1 MVNFAANFF
10 IFFIN
15 FIQMKNFYATMGLCL
30 ASLMGLNAQ
39 INDGGGSPL
48 SWEQPTLA
56 LPLETVSTAPLNMSV
71 VEQEDAASR
80 ARGDFWHTGR
90 IIPVRINPRQQG
102 RWQTLANGDR
112 LWRIKISSST
122 AKAMNLYFSK
132 FKLPKGARMHV
143 YSADRKQVIGG
154 FGYHNNIATGE
165 FATEILSTNALIV
178 EYYEPA
184 HVANLGEFIIE
195 EVGHHYKD
203 ANDFGDSGSCE
214 VNVNCS
220 EGSGR
225 TQQRDAVAR
234 IMVRV
239 GASQGWCTG
248 TMVNNTSQNCTP
260 YLLTAMHC
268 SQSGGNN
275 ATASDLNQ
283 WVFYF
288 NYQSTGCANPGTAPT
303 ANTLTGG
310 VRRSYSND
318 NGGAT
323 GSDFYLIQLNS
334 NPQAAWNVFYAGWD
348 RTNTAVTG
356 GYGIHHPAGDI
367 KKISTFSATTANT
380 SWGGTVANTHWGL
393 SWIATTNGHG
403 VTEGGSS
410 GSALFNSAGRIIGT
424 LTGGGSSCSNRTAPD
439 SYGKMSYH
447 WTSNGANSTLR
458 LSDWLDPTNTGA
470 NTLNGIYFP
479 CAATIDAG
487 ISAISNPANGQLI
500 CNNPFAPAV
509 VIRNFGTNTLTS
521 ATINY
526 RVDAG
531 AVNTFAWNG
540 SLAANATA
548 TVTLPN
554 VTVANNTNF
563 VFRAWTSNPNSTTD
577 PNMANDTSAAT
588 SRYNLPI
595 GVPYAEAFNAGTL
608 PTNLT
613 FSNPDL
619 DTFVWEYVTGISAFG
634 TGTGSMMFDNFNG
647 TGTSNPQNKLDWIF
661 LPTLNFTG
669 LNNPRIQFD
678 LAYQFYNA
686 SFSDTIIVAVA
697 TNCGSTYTPVFY
709 QGGTQISTAGTGT
722 TQFTPTAAQWA
733 TRTVDLSAYANQNNI
748 SIAIINYSGYGNR
761 VFLDNINVGS
771 SCSLT
776 PSIASSTNVSC
787 FGNSTGSAT
796 ATATGGVTPYTFI
809 WSNGRNTAANT
820 GLAAGVYT
828 VTITDATG
836 TCSGTATVT
845 INQPSTALTTSLSSN
860 TAVACFGNS
869 TGSFVVTASGGTG
882 PYQFNRGT
890 GTQTNGTFNGL
901 TASVYTVTVTDANGC
916 NTTRAVT
923 VSQPSAAL
931 NSNISTQ
938 TNISCFGAAT
948 GSFTIAATG
957 GTSPY
962 QFNRGTGNQSSGTFN
977 GLTAGTYN
985 ITITDANGCNTTRSV
1000 TISQPASGIN
1010 PSISTQSNPTCNG
1023 GNNGSFTLSAT
1034 GGTTPYQFNR
1044 GTGNQPTGV
1053 FTNLTAGTYNVTITD
1068 FSGCTTVQSVSLTQ
1082 PNATNTNISSQTNV
1096 TCNSGNNGS
1105 LTISASGVA
1114 PFQYNIGA
1122 GNQSTGIFNNLS
1134 AGIYSIIVTDANG
1147 CTVSRGATITQ
1158 PSTAVSSNVTAQT
1171 NIACFAGSTGSFTIL
1186 ANGGTAPYQYN
1197 RGTGTQSSG
1206 VFNGLTA
1213 GSYNVTVTDANGCNT
1228 TQNVSLSQPTSAL
1241 SATIGNQANISC
1253 FGQTNGTI
1261 QVNANGGTAP
1271 YQYNRGIGNQFSN
1284 GFNGLAAATYTIT
1297 VTDANNCQATTSA
1310 QITQPSSALGLTAS
1324 STGVSCAGNDGTAT
1338 ATAAGGT
1345 SNYTFNWSNGL
1356 NGANIA
1362 GINAGLLN
1370 VTVTDANGCTA
1381 STNTIVP
1388 NNCVPCSV
1396 TFSSSTTNTSC
1407 ATACNGTATLTANNG
1422 TAPYSFLWQDNTN
1435 AATRSN
1441 LCAGGYNVTVVDANG
1456 CTTTNNVAVNADA
1469 GITATSAAVDV
1480 ACFGAATGSASIIQT
1495 NGVLP
1500 LSYAWSNGN
1509 SSAIIN
1515 GLTAGSYSV
1524 IITDA
1529 NGCTAT
1535 ATSNVSQPA
1544 SALTATTSSTD
1555 PTNAQG
1561 NNGSITVNATGG
1573 TAPYTYNWSGIGNNL
1588 PNTQSNLSAGTYVI
1602 TVTDAN
1608 GCSTT
1613 AIASLLF
1620 TGIVD
1625 AGNFTQSFVAM
1636 PNPSNGNFTVKIEL
1650 NTTQETQLQI
1660 SNVLGQVLQT
1670 YQFNSQ
1676 SITLPVDVS
1685 AQASGVYFITLR
1697 NGSQAQTI
1705 KITTFQ
1711 R

>member
-1 MVNFAANFF
+1 
-10 IFFIN
+10 
-15 FIQMKNFYATMGLCL
+15 MKNFYATMGLCL
-30 ASLMGLNAQ
+30 SSFIGLQAQ
-39 INDGGGSPL
+39 INDGGSAPL
-48 SWEQPTLA
+48 SWEYPTFA
-56 LPLETVSTAPLNMSV
+56 VQLENVSTTPLNMQQI
-71 VEQEDAASR
+71 EQEDAAAR

-90 IIPVRINPRQQG
+90 VISVNINPRQQG
-102 RWQTLANGDR
+102 RWQTLPNGDR
-112 LWRIKISSST
+112 LWQIKISAST
-122 AKAMNLYFSK
+122 AKGMNLYFSK
-132 FKLPKGARMHV
+132 FNLPKGARMHI

-154 FGYHNNIATGE
+154 FGQHNNIATGE

-184 HVANLGEFIIE
+184 HVAGLGHFIID

-220 EGSGR
+220 EGTGR

-248 TMVNNTSQNCTP
+248 TMINNTSQNCTP

-268 SQSGGNN
+268 SQSGASN
-275 ATASDLNQ
+275 ASASDLNQ
-283 WVFYF
+283 WIFYF
-288 NYQSTGCANPGTAPT
+288 NYQATGCTTPGTAPT
-303 ANTLTGG
+303 SNTLTGG
-310 VRRSYSND
+310 VRRAYSND

-323 GSDFYLIQLNS
+323 GSDFYLIQLNN

-348 RTNTAVTG
+348 RNNTAVTG

-367 KKISTFSATTANT
+367 KKISTFNVTTGST
-380 SWGGTVANTHWGL
+380 TWGSVPNTHWGVT
-393 SWIATTNGHG
+393 WIATANGHG

-410 GSALFNSAGRIIGT
+410 GSALFNSTGRIIGT
-424 LTGGGSSCSNRTAPD
+424 LTGGASSCSNRTGGD

-447 WTSNGANSTLR
+447 WSSNGANSTLR

-470 NTLNGIYFP
+470 TTLNGIYYP

-500 CNNPFAPAV
+500 CSNPFAPAV

-531 AVNTFAWNG
+531 TVNTFAWTG

-588 SRYNLPI
+588 SRYNLPL

-634 TGTGSMMFDNFNG
+634 TGTGAMMFDNFNG
-647 TGTSNPQNKLDWIF
+647 TGASNPQGKLDWIF

-669 LNNPRIQFD
+669 VSNPRIRFD

-686 SFSDTIIVAVA
+686 TYSDSIIVAVA
-697 TNCGSTYTPVFY
+697 TNCGNTYTPVFF

-722 TQFTPTAAQWA
+722 AMFTPTAAQWA
-733 TRTVDLSAYANQNNI
+733 TRTIDLSAYANQNNI

-771 SCSLT
+771 ACSIT
-776 PSIASSTNVSC
+776 PSIASTSNVSC
-787 FGNSTGSAT
+787 FGAATGSTT
-796 ATATGGVTPYTFI
+796 ASATGGVSPYTFI
-809 WSNGRNTAANT
+809 WSNNRTTAANT
-820 GLAAGVYT
+820 GLTAGVYT

-836 TCSGTATVT
+836 TCSGTASTT
-845 INQPSTALTTSLSSN
+845 ITQPATALSASTTSN
-860 TAVACFGNS
+860 TPVACFGNS
-869 TGSFVVTASGGTG
+869 TGSFVVTAAGGTA
-882 PYQFNRGT
+882 PYQYNRGT
-890 GTQTNGTFNGL
+890 GNQSTGSFNGL
-901 TASVYTVTVTDANGC
+901 GAGTYNVTVTDANLC
-916 NTTRAVT
+916 TIVQSVNIT
-923 VSQPSAAL
+923 QPTAAL
-931 NSNISTQ
+931 ASSNSAQ
-938 TNISCFGAAT
+938 TNINCFGAAT
-948 GSFTIAATG
+948 GSFTISATG

-962 QFNRGTGNQSSGTFN
+962 QFNRGAGNQTTGVFTN
-977 GLTAGTYN
+977 VPAGTYN
-985 ITITDANGCNTTRSV
+985 VTITDANGCSTTRSV

-1010 PSISTQSNPTCNG
+1010 PSVSSQSNPTCNG
-1023 GNNGSFTLSAT
+1023 ASNGSFTIAAT

-1044 GTGNQPTGV
+1044 GAGNQSTGV
-1053 FTNLTAGTYNVTITD
+1053 FTNLSAGTYNVTITD
-1068 FSGCTTVQSVSLTQ
+1068 ASGCTTVQSASLTQ
-1082 PNATNTNISSQTNV
+1082 PNATSTSISSQTNV
-1096 TCNSGNNGS
+1096 LCNGGNTGAVVV
-1105 LTISASGVA
+1105 SASGNA

-1122 GNQSTGIFNNLS
+1122 GNQSTGAFNNLS
-1134 AGIYSIIVTDANG
+1134 AGIYNIIVTDANG

-1158 PSTAVSSNVTAQT
+1158 PSTAVSSSVINQTNVT
-1171 NIACFAGSTGSFTIL
+1171 CFGASTGSFTVSANGGTSPYQFNRGTGTQSGGVFNGLSAGSYNITVTDANGCSTVQNVSL
-1186 ANGGTAPYQYN
+1186 TQPNAALSAVVGNQANVSCFGQSNGSIQITANGGTAPYQYN
-1197 RGTGTQSSG
+1197 RG
-1206 VFNGLTA
+1206 L
-1213 GSYNVTVTDANGCNT
+1213 
-1228 TQNVSLSQPTSAL
+1228 
-1241 SATIGNQANISC
+1241 
-1253 FGQTNGTI
+1253 
-1261 QVNANGGTAP
+1261 
-1271 YQYNRGIGNQFSN
+1271 GNQFSN
-1284 GFNGLAAATYTIT
+1284 GFNGLAAATYTVT
-1297 VTDANNCQATTSA
+1297 VTDANSCQTTTSV
-1310 QITQPSSALGLTAS
+1310 QITQPSAALAITAS
-1324 STGVSCAGNDGTAT
+1324 STGVTCAGNDGTASAV
-1338 ATAAGGT
+1338 ATGGT
-1345 SNYTFNWSNGL
+1345 TNYTFNWSNGL
-1356 NGANIA
+1356 NGATIA
-1362 GINAGLLN
+1362 GLNAGLLN
-1370 VTVTDANGCTA
+1370 VTVTDANGCVAT
-1381 STNTIVP
+1381 TNTIVT
-1388 NNCVPCSV
+1388 NTCAPCSV
-1396 TFSSSTTNTSC
+1396 TFNSSTTNTTC
-1407 ATACNGTATLTANNG
+1407 ATACNGTATLTGANG
-1422 TAPYSFLWQDNTN
+1422 IAPYSFLWQDNTN
-1435 AATRSN
+1435 AATRN
-1441 LCAGGYNVTVVDANG
+1441 GLCAGGYNVTVVDANG

-1469 GITATSAAVDV
+1469 GITASATSTAVN
-1480 ACFGAATGSASIIQT
+1480 CFGGADGSATVQT
-1495 NGVLP
+1495 NGVAP
-1500 LSYAWSNGN
+1500 LNYTWSNGAGN
-1509 SSAIIN
+1509 MATIAGVSAN
-1515 GLTAGSYSV
+1515 TYTATV
-1524 IITDA
+1524 TDA
-1529 NGCTAT
+1529 NGCAAT
-1535 ATSNVSQPA
+1535 ASVAVAQPA
-1544 SALTATTSSTD
+1544 SALTATASSTD

-1561 NNGSITVNATGG
+1561 NNGSITINATGG
-1573 TAPYTYNWSGIGNNL
+1573 TSPYSYNWAGIGNNL
-1588 PNTQSNLSAGTYVI
+1588 PNTQSNLTAGTYVI

-1636 PNPSNGNFTVKIEL
+1636 PNPNNGNFTVKIEL

-1685 AQASGVYFITLR
+1685 TQASGVYFITLR
-1697 NGSQAQTI
+1697 NGTQSQTV
-1705 KITTFQ
+1705 KVTTFQ